1 MLTEILRLLKGAHLL
16 SMDMI
21 AKELGTDKETVLAAL
36 EQLRHMGYLRREN
49 TVQCRSVSGCKGC
62 LGCAVAA
69 RPGSSGPIIY
79 TLIW

>member
-1 MLTEILRLLKGAHLL
+1 MLTQILRLLKGAHLL

-62 LGCAVAA
+62 SGCAVAA

-79 TLIW
+79 TLI